1 MKSFIATN
9 LIAAML
15 LPAASSA
22 TSASYSGQ
30 ETRDIKSLSQE
41 DINGYLAGKG
51 MGLAKAA
58 ELNGYPG
65 PLHVLELAAEL
76 QLTPD
81 QQAKTKQLFDA
92 MQAKASALGRELVAA
107 EQKLDRLFAS
117 RSADAERVDSSL
129 KEIGAL
135 QAKVRGAH
143 LEAHLAQA
151 KILTPEQTVRYITL
165 RGYGK
170 QAGAGAEHGGHGGH
184 GSRHKH

>member
-1 MKSFIATN
+1 MKFRISIT
-9 LIAAML
+9 LIAATL
-15 LPAASSA
+15 SSIALAATA
-22 TSASYSGQ
+22 APYAGQ

-65 PLHVLELAAEL
+65 PMHVLELASEL
-76 QLTPD
+76 QLTPE

-92 MQAKASALGRELVAA
+92 MQAKASMLGRELVTA

-117 RSADAERVDSSL
+117 RSANAELVDSSL
-129 KEIGAL
+129 KDIGVL

-143 LEAHLAQA
+143 LKAHLAQA
-151 KILTPEQTVRYITL
+151 KILTPEQTARYISL

-170 QAGAGAEHGGHGGH
+170 QGAGAEHGGHGG
-184 GSRHKH
+184 RHKH

>member
-1 MKSFIATN
+1 MKSFIAAT
-9 LIAAML
+9 LIVAML

-22 TSASYSGQ
+22 TSASYAGQ

-65 PLHVLELAAEL
+65 PMHVLELASEL

-129 KEIGAL
+129 KEIGVL

-151 KILTPEQTVRYITL
+151 KILTPEQTDRYITL

-170 QAGAGAEHGGHGGH
+170 QAGAEHGGHGG
-184 GSRHKH
+184 GRHKH

>member
-1 MKSFIATN
+1 MKSFIATT
-9 LIAAML
+9 LIAATL
-15 LPAASSA
+15 FPAASSA
-22 TSASYSGQ
+22 TSTSYAGQ

-51 MGLAKAA
+51 MGFAKAA

-65 PLHVLELAAEL
+65 PMHVLELASEL
-76 QLTPD
+76 QLTPE

-92 MQAKASALGRELVAA
+92 MQVKASMLGRELVAA
-107 EQKLDRLFAS
+107 EQKLDRLFAG
-117 RSADAERVDSSL
+117 RSANTELLDNSL

-143 LEAHLAQA
+143 LEAHLTQA
-151 KILTPEQTVRYITL
+151 EILTAEQTARYLTL

-170 QAGAGAEHGGHGGH
+170 QAATGVDHGSHGG
-184 GSRHKH
+184 RHKH